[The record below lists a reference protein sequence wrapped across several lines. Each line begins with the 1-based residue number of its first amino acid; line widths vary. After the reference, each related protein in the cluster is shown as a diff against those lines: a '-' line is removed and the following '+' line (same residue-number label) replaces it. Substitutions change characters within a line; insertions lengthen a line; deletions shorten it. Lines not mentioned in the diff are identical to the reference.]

1 MVNLMIDNTA
11 RIEVGAHLGSGTKV
25 LAFAQIFEGA
35 DLGNECIVGSHAIV
49 EAAHIGDKT
58 KIWHNTLIRRDA
70 RIGNNCIIGSGTSVD
85 TGVIVGDNVKIQ
97 NNVLLYDGVTIEDG
111 VFVGPAVT
119 FTNDRAPRAVTP
131 DMKPK
136 GADGWTIARTTVK
149 RGASLG
155 ARSVILP
162 GVTIGE
168 WALVGAG
175 SVVTKD
181 VQAYAVVVGSP
192 VRQIGWVNEACE
204 RVDEAPSRG

>member
-1 MVNLMIDNTA
+1 MASPMVDNTA
-11 RIEVGAHLGSGTKV
+11 RIEAGARIGSDTQV
-25 LAFAQIFEGA
+25 FALAQILDGA
-35 DLGNECIVGSHAIV
+35 QLGYECLVGSHAII

-70 RIGNNCIIGSGTSVD
+70 RIGNNCIIGSGTSID

-136 GADGWTIARTTVK
+136 GSDDWTIARTTVK

-192 VRQIGWVNEACE
+192 ARRIGWVNEACE